1 VKLFKELKKQGL
13 NPQNV
18 KWFVDGLNIGTI
30 KIEGVYAD
38 FENVKANNQNLRNEN
53 ENLRNENQNLR
64 YENQE
69 LERQIQYNKRM
80 FENDSLAMQ
89 KHIVDL

>member
-1 VKLFKELKKQGL
+1 M
-13 NPQNV
+13 
-18 KWFVDGLNIGTI
+18 GTI
-30 KIEGVYAD
+30 KIEDVYAD

-80 FENDSLAMQ
+80 FKNDSLAMQ
-89 KHIVDL
+89 KHIVDSWASEAAATQRWYFIRKDRKALQ